1 MSWNDGY
8 ERKKFE
14 KKQAA
19 QAEQYR
25 LLGMNEAQIHAIYLF
40 DLEEYRCNRIFAAH
54 VQSIE
59 GQERDG
65 EESRNMLHK
74 KYFETMICSLD
85 LTEVDRFGWIEEI
98 KDQALYTTL
107 TRLTAE
113 QKELVTLLFRDGYS
127 QAEVAKNIYH
137 TSVESIYRRMK
148 RIRERITSTVFR
160 NGGLHH
166 A

>member
-98 KDQALYTTL
+98 AL
-107 TRLTAE
+107 
-113 QKELVTLLFRDGYS
+113 VNFD
-127 QAEVAKNIYH
+127 N
-137 TSVESIYRRMK
+137 
-148 RIRERITSTVFR
+148 RIHIQQVHS
-160 NGGLHH
+160 
-166 A
+166 

>member
-1 MSWNDGY
+1 
-8 ERKKFE
+8 
-14 KKQAA
+14 
-19 QAEQYR
+19 
-25 LLGMNEAQIHAIYLF
+25 
-40 DLEEYRCNRIFAAH
+40 
-54 VQSIE
+54 
-59 GQERDG
+59 
-65 EESRNMLHK
+65 MLHK

-98 KDQALYTTL
+98 KDQALYTAL